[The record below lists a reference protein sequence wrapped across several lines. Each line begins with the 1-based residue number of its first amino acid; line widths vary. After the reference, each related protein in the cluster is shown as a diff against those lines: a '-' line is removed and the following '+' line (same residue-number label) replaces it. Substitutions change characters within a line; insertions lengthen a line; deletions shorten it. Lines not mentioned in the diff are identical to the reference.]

1 MPGYTRRQP
10 ERESRARRKTGP
22 AMAVLFCQEA
32 LEYKV
37 LEYKVYTSNLAV
49 LIAQMAEALRPDIL
63 DESEKSN
70 SWLKR

>member
-1 MPGYTRRQP
+1 
-10 ERESRARRKTGP
+10 
-22 AMAVLFCQEA
+22 MAVLFCQEA

-70 SWLKR
+70 SWLRKAEKENACLKFQCDHW